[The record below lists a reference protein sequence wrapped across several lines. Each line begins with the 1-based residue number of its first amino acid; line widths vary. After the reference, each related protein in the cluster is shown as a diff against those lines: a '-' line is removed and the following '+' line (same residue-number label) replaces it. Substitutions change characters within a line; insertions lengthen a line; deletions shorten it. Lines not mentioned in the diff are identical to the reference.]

1 MMIQKKP
8 LRVSQIIAAVAVLAP
23 IAVLLSAPGAP
34 RIPYPP
40 LPYLTFEAWEIPVYF
55 AFTYF
60 GFRTALLVELVV
72 YLVTQTV
79 PGPVL
84 FGPLYSVAAVLL
96 TLGGLYFG
104 SKVSFGRR
112 RIALAVFLA
121 ALMRVVG
128 MTLVNYVGLQLP
140 LPFGFNYPLSV
151 VLPVLVPTAVF
162 NLIVALYSTLAGITL
177 SSAIS
182 RRLGAAPDGA

>member
-1 MMIQKKP
+1 M
-8 LRVSQIIAAVAVLAP
+8 VAAVAVLAP

-34 RIPYPP
+34 RIPYPL

-55 AFTYF
+55 AFCYF
-60 GFRTALLVELVV
+60 GFRTALFVELVV

-96 TLGGLYFG
+96 TLGGLYSG
-104 SKVSFGRR
+104 SKILVTRGRTVFM
-112 RIALAVFLA
+112 VFLA
-121 ALMRVVG
+121 VLMRVAG
-128 MTLVNYVGLQLP
+128 MTVVNYVGLQLP

-162 NLIVALYSTLAGITL
+162 NLIVALYSTLAGIAFA
-177 SSAIS
+177 SAIG
-182 RRLGAAPDGA
+182 RRLGGAASGVPKPKANLVRH